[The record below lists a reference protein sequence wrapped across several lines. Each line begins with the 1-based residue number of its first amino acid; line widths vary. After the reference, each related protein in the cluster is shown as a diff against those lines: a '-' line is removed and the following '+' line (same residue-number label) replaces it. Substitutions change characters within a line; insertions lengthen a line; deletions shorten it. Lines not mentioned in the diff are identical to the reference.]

1 MLWLLEL
8 QNVGQFMEYLIRVY
22 APGPASDW
30 DLIIVNAGL
39 HWLFVA
45 CRLVTDSQ
53 AQKSEYLAHAL
64 TSRDNLETVL
74 ARLSFHTPLTRD
86 CALAMNV
93 AVGMLHRPSYIPTNT
108 ADASL
113 QSQCIASRCAGR
125 LLPGVLPSPPPRR
138 ASLWVFIAPFP

>member
-8 QNVGQFMEYLIRVY
+8 QNVGQFMEYLLRVY
-22 APGPASDW
+22 APGAASDW
-30 DLIIVNAGL
+30 DLIIVHAGL

-53 AQKSEYLAHAL
+53 AQKSEHLAHAL

-93 AVGMLHRPSYIPTNT
+93 AVYLCSIVPFYVLKQHR
-108 ADASL
+108 
-113 QSQCIASRCAGR
+113 
-125 LLPGVLPSPPPRR
+125 
-138 ASLWVFIAPFP
+138 